1 MKSNARIPQGIA
13 AIILAGIA
21 ALAAKEC
28 QPVIRRIP
36 SKVEKQIPDTQATLT
51 ADEQRARREF
61 RRRTFKNP
69 YGVGAAA
76 DAVRQTLQAE

>member
-1 MKSNARIPQGIA
+1 MKSNARIPKGIA
-13 AIILAGIA
+13 AAVLIA
-21 ALAAKEC
+21 AAAFATKEC

-36 SKVEKQIPDTQATLT
+36 GKVEKQIPDTQTTLT

-61 RRRTFKNP
+61 LRRTFKNP

-76 DAVRQTLQAE
+76 DAARQTLQAE